1 MCVTWPDRSD
11 LCRHNDLK
19 LRIPFRN
26 CFYTNTQIYSKWSV
40 EKHKCVINLKKCFLN
55 DYIIQRLHGKTM
67 TFLLTLHIIKKSRKL
82 FLQSPGFFVI
92 LFFVKPFYF
101 TLNYFSCP
109 GFFKTNFLCPTFS

>member
-1 MCVTWPDRSD
+1 MTWPDRSD

-40 EKHKCVINLKKCFLN
+40 EKHKCVINFKECFLN

-67 TFLLTLHIIKKSRKL
+67 SDFFIGITYYQKKSQTFPAKSWL
-82 FLQSPGFFVI
+82 FCNT
-92 LFFVKPFYF
+92 FFVKPFYF

-109 GFFKTNFLCPTFS
+109 GFFKTNVLCPTFS